1 MYKPLFSSSYYMEKG
16 GFAMSGKT
24 CRICLAVAA
33 VAAAVIFIGV
43 FLTVQR
49 SSIPQKE
56 QKGVELVETEPSR
69 PEELDKTVILKA
81 EDRNETAEESYEYV
95 LVDHNNYV
103 AVYQLPERTIY
114 EYTDVIMDVLPEETR
129 EEIRKGKYLRN
140 EEELY
145 NFLENYTS

>member
-1 MYKPLFSSSYYMEKG
+1 
-16 GFAMSGKT
+16 MSGKT
-24 CRICLAVAA
+24 WRICLVVIAV
-33 VAAAVIFIGV
+33 VAAAIFIGV
-43 FLTVQR
+43 LVSVQR
-49 SSIPQKE
+49 SSTPQKE
-56 QKGVELVETEPSR
+56 QRGVELVETETPQT
-69 PEELDKTVILKA
+69 ENE
-81 EDRNETAEESYEYV
+81 NETVVAEPDTEDVVEETYEYV

>member
-1 MYKPLFSSSYYMEKG
+1 
-16 GFAMSGKT
+16 MSGKT
-24 CRICLAVAA
+24 LRICLAVAA
-33 VAAAVIFIGV
+33 VAAAAIFIGI
-43 FLTVQR
+43 FLFAFQGT
-49 SSIPQKE
+49 STPKKE
-56 QKGVELVETEPSR
+56 QRGVELVETETPG
-69 PEELDKTVILKA
+69 TA
-81 EDRNETAEESYEYV
+81 ETAEDMVPEPETEQVLSDENYEYV

>member
-1 MYKPLFSSSYYMEKG
+1 M
-16 GFAMSGKT
+16 
-24 CRICLAVAA
+24 
-33 VAAAVIFIGV
+33 
-43 FLTVQR
+43 
-49 SSIPQKE
+49 
-56 QKGVELVETEPSR
+56 ELVETEPSR

>member
-1 MYKPLFSSSYYMEKG
+1 
-16 GFAMSGKT
+16 MSGKT
-24 CRICLAVAA
+24 WRICLAVIAV
-33 VAAAVIFIGV
+33 VAAAIFIGV
-43 FLTVQR
+43 LVSVQR
-49 SSIPQKE
+49 SSTPQKE
-56 QKGVELVETEPSR
+56 QRGVELVETETPQT
-69 PEELDKTVILKA
+69 ENE
-81 EDRNETAEESYEYV
+81 NETVAAEPDTEDVVEETYEYV

>member
-1 MYKPLFSSSYYMEKG
+1 M
-16 GFAMSGKT
+16 
-24 CRICLAVAA
+24 
-33 VAAAVIFIGV
+33 
-43 FLTVQR
+43 
-49 SSIPQKE
+49 
-56 QKGVELVETEPSR
+56 ELVETETPG
-69 PEELDKTVILKA
+69 TA
-81 EDRNETAEESYEYV
+81 ETAEDMVPEPETEQVLSDENYEYV

>member
-1 MYKPLFSSSYYMEKG
+1 
-16 GFAMSGKT
+16 MSGKT
-24 CRICLAVAA
+24 WRICLAVIAV
-33 VAAAVIFIGV
+33 VAAAIFIGV
-43 FLTVQR
+43 LVSVQR
-49 SSIPQKE
+49 SSTPQKE
-56 QKGVELVETEPSR
+56 QRGVELVETETPQT
-69 PEELDKTVILKA
+69 E
-81 EDRNETAEESYEYV
+81 NENEIAAEEPDTADVVEEIYEYV

>member
-1 MYKPLFSSSYYMEKG
+1 
-16 GFAMSGKT
+16 MSGKT
-24 CRICLAVAA
+24 WRICLAVTAV
-33 VAAAVIFIGV
+33 VAAAIFIGV
-43 FLTVQR
+43 LVSVQG
-49 SSIPQKE
+49 SSTPKGDQR
-56 QKGVELVETEPSR
+56 GVELVDTETPQTENG
-69 PEELDKTVILKA
+69 DKTVAA
-81 EDRNETAEESYEYV
+81 EPDTADVAAEETYEYV

>member
-1 MYKPLFSSSYYMEKG
+1 
-16 GFAMSGKT
+16 MSGKT
-24 CRICLAVAA
+24 WRICLAVAA
-33 VAAAVIFIGV
+33 VVAAAIFIGV
-43 FLTVQR
+43 LVSVQR
-49 SSIPQKE
+49 SSTPQKE
-56 QKGVELVETEPSR
+56 QRGVELVETETPQR
-69 PEELDKTVILKA
+69 EAQD
-81 EDRNETAEESYEYV
+81 ETAIPEPAAADVAAEETYEYV

>member
-1 MYKPLFSSSYYMEKG
+1 
-16 GFAMSGKT
+16 MSGKT

-43 FLTVQR
+43 FLSVQR

-81 EDRNETAEESYEYV
+81 EDRNETV

-140 EEELY
+140 AEELY

>member
-1 MYKPLFSSSYYMEKG
+1 
-16 GFAMSGKT
+16 MSGKT
-24 CRICLAVAA
+24 LRICLAVAA
-33 VAAAVIFIGV
+33 VAAAAIFIGF
-43 FLTVQR
+43 FLFAFQGT
-49 SSIPQKE
+49 STPKKE
-56 QKGVELVETEPSR
+56 QRGVELVETETPG
-69 PEELDKTVILKA
+69 TA
-81 EDRNETAEESYEYV
+81 ETAEDMVPEPETEQVLSDENYEYV

>member
-1 MYKPLFSSSYYMEKG
+1 
-16 GFAMSGKT
+16 MSGKT
-24 CRICLAVAA
+24 WRICLTVIAV
-33 VAAAVIFIGV
+33 VAAAIFIGV
-43 FLTVQR
+43 LVSVQR
-49 SSIPQKE
+49 SSTPQKE
-56 QKGVELVETEPSR
+56 QRGVELVETETPQT
-69 PEELDKTVILKA
+69 ENE
-81 EDRNETAEESYEYV
+81 NETVAAEPDTADVVEETYEYV

>member
-1 MYKPLFSSSYYMEKG
+1 
-16 GFAMSGKT
+16 MSGKT
-24 CRICLAVAA
+24 WRICLVVIAV
-33 VAAAVIFIGV
+33 VAAAIFIGV
-43 FLTVQR
+43 LVSVQR
-49 SSIPQKE
+49 SSTPQKE
-56 QKGVELVETEPSR
+56 QRGVELVETETPQT
-69 PEELDKTVILKA
+69 ENE
-81 EDRNETAEESYEYV
+81 NETVAAEPDTEDVVEETYEYV

>member
-1 MYKPLFSSSYYMEKG
+1 
-16 GFAMSGKT
+16 MSGKT
-24 CRICLAVAA
+24 WRICLAVIAV
-33 VAAAVIFIGV
+33 VAAAIFIGV
-43 FLTVQR
+43 LVSVQR
-49 SSIPQKE
+49 SSTPQKE
-56 QKGVELVETEPSR
+56 QRGVELVETETPQMDN
-69 PEELDKTVILKA
+69 E
-81 EDRNETAEESYEYV
+81 NETVAAEPGTADVVVEETYEYV

>member
-1 MYKPLFSSSYYMEKG
+1 
-16 GFAMSGKT
+16 MSGKT
-24 CRICLAVAA
+24 WRICLAVIAV
-33 VAAAVIFIGV
+33 VAAAIFIGV
-43 FLTVQR
+43 LVSVQR
-49 SSIPQKE
+49 PSTPQKE
-56 QKGVELVETEPSR
+56 QRGVELVETETPQT
-69 PEELDKTVILKA
+69 ENEDETVAA
-81 EDRNETAEESYEYV
+81 EPDTADAVAEETYEYV

>member
-1 MYKPLFSSSYYMEKG
+1 
-16 GFAMSGKT
+16 MSGKT
-24 CRICLAVAA
+24 WRICLAVIAV
-33 VAAAVIFIGV
+33 VAAAIFIGV
-43 FLTVQR
+43 LVSVQR
-49 SSIPQKE
+49 SSTPQKE
-56 QKGVELVETEPSR
+56 QRGVELVEAETPQTEN
-69 PEELDKTVILKA
+69 E
-81 EDRNETAEESYEYV
+81 NETVAAEPDTEDVVEETYEYV